1 MNKAPYMGQIYIGD
15 TLVDI
20 HGYGRNEI
28 EDAFIANTDTSVW
41 EMIHALDYDKF
52 KKQADQSLY
61 GV

>member
-1 MNKAPYMGQIYIGD
+1 MGQIYIGD

-28 EDAFIANTDTSVW
+28 EDAFIAGTDTSVW